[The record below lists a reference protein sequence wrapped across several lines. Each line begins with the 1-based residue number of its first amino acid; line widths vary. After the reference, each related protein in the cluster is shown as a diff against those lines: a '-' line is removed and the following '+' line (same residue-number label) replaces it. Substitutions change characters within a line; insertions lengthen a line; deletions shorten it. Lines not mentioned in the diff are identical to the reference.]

1 MCMSPH
7 EMSTHQ
13 IEGTISTIRGY
24 IEQYIKEGNAEYARF
39 WEGRLENFEKILK
52 ERAEAGTY

>member
-7 EMSTHQ
+7 EMSTQQ
-13 IEGTISTIRGY
+13 IEGTISIIRGY
-24 IEQYIKEGNAEYARF
+24 IEEYIEEGKTEYARL

-52 ERAEAGTY
+52 ERAETGTY